1 MPSRRYRIRGTVLEQ
16 AAPKSDDITI
26 TSSRRVLPGSAR
38 DGVSSE
44 LEVADDDVV
53 RVELDNGFVLWTSAA
68 DLVREHGRPA
78 LARDGGQAWEFGAL
92 VPRRAAGSG
101 ERGIVGLG
109 IRILDFFGVDLAG
122 KAAREFARR
131 FEDRLLQGRTPGLF
145 TCEMGEGFALA
156 PAPAAEAIAND
167 QGPLLVLLHGT
178 ASNCEG
184 SFGKLWAP
192 GNGAGQAL
200 REQLRQR
207 HGPRTFAFEHRT
219 LTDSPIANALELARS
234 LPTGAT
240 LHLVSHSRG
249 GLVGELLCLGERI
262 TEDDDP
268 LTDAAVAT
276 LFAADRV
283 IAEQIGLS
291 PLDADAARE
300 RDAAYAA
307 DRARLIELRDLLAAK
322 QLRVQ
327 RFVRVACPARGTTL
341 ASGRLDRWLS
351 MLDFL
356 VGRIAG
362 AGLFAGAADLLLAV
376 AKERTDPRTLPGLEA
391 MMPGSALTR
400 LLHHPSLATRAD
412 LSVIAGDI
420 EGESLWQRLKL
431 VATDWFFAAD
441 HDLVVNTGSMTG
453 GLRRAAGAA
462 RFLRDQG
469 PEVNHFSYF
478 LNPRSVRW
486 VAAGLGR
493 DDGTDG
499 GFVPITAAAHEVPR
513 WRAAVAR
520 SRSTTMARPLAVVL
534 PGTMGSHLTVDGKP
548 VWLDYRALLLGGL
561 RRLAIER
568 TGVAA
573 VDVVDTFY
581 GPLLEFL
588 ARTHRVEIFAY
599 DWRRS
604 VRDSAAALTERL
616 EKLLP
621 ELEQQ
626 RQPVHLVAHSMGGLV
641 VRAMIADNQ
650 RGSAVWRRITQLPNS
665 RLLMLGTPN
674 HGSYEAL
681 RWLTGFNPT
690 QAKLALLDLTQDT
703 RQIID
708 LVRRFPGL
716 LELLPFAPDDPDF
729 ATLAPWQTIRQQT
742 AARWNIADGD
752 DLRAARQTW
761 NRLVATPADPAHM
774 VYVAGS
780 QPATVVDYALVD
792 AQSPF
797 LAGRKQLAFI
807 ATRAGDGTVS
817 WASGALPGV
826 RTWYVADTAHDQ
838 LCAQRRA
845 LPAYLDLLTNGDTT
859 LLPTEP
865 PGRAREAAA
874 IERFMLAPA
883 PPADGI
889 PDEAELAAAGFGG
902 ASPPVRPSD
911 ARPAAPT
918 IELSVRHGDL
928 AYARHAVLVG
938 HYHGDTIVSAEAA
951 LDRRLGGALSRRLQL
966 GLYPGALGT
975 HAVFVNERLLDQPP
989 GAVVVGLGQ
998 VGQLSPGLLETGARA
1013 AMLEFALQVAQWP
1026 DTRFGS
1032 AAPRSA
1038 ALSCLLVGTGAGG
1051 MPARDALEALLRA
1064 AVAVNVR
1071 LQQSAL
1077 DDKVLIDRIE
1087 FIELFEDVALSAA
1100 AALEQVLAS
1109 GELAAAVHWPAPV
1122 VESGE
1127 GGHRRARF
1135 DEAPEWWHRLEITEQ
1150 TQPEGLRFNFTTDRA
1165 RSEQTLATG
1174 QLALAESFIREAS
1187 RSPRANREAAHT
1199 LFEMLLPLRLK
1210 EMGPGQGNLVLIVDE
1225 RSARYPWELLED
1237 RWSQDGRPPA
1247 VAAGLIRQLATPTF
1261 RARPAHALAAA
1272 ALVVGNPDLGGWSR
1286 FADLPGA
1293 REEAQRVATLL
1304 GGGGFRVT
1312 ECIDART
1319 DAIIQGLHRDA
1330 YRIVHLAGHGEHGYP
1345 LPARTP
1351 ADDDGDA
1358 AQRPPAVRKVSG
1370 MLIGRDTFL
1379 TAGDVEQM
1387 RWVPELVF
1395 LNCCHLGR
1403 TRPDDGTDRGALAA
1417 NLAVQFIRMG
1427 VRAVIAAGWAVDDA
1441 AATAFAEA
1449 FYTRLLAG
1457 EAFGEAVRAARE
1469 EVWLRFPDCNTW
1481 GAYQCYGDQS
1491 FRLRGGG
1498 ERRPA
1503 AATTL
1508 HGPAELVAAFDNLAR
1523 TVQMESRA
1531 SADALDQEAFAT
1543 RVTAVIA
1550 RIPEAC
1556 RDAWLQRGDVCAAIG
1571 LAWGEAGLWAPAIEW
1586 LERALAAERGNCPLR
1601 IVEQCANYQVRLAG
1615 DAWLAL
1621 RAALSAA
1628 VTARDAAAQALQ
1640 SARGK
1645 SAKATH
1651 TAELERCERT
1661 VAALRTQQAE
1671 LIERIE
1677 RAIGELDILCQR
1689 AATAERLNLLGGACK
1704 RLAMVQTDAIQQTE
1718 ALVNMAN
1725 YYRQALELADG
1736 RDAYAFTN
1744 WACAQLLA
1752 ARRGR
1757 SPQGDWRASLERDLA
1772 AIGEAAAALATRE
1785 PSFWN
1790 DVTAAD
1796 CLLVRLLA
1804 NEAGRAGNVA
1814 PSGEE
1819 VLADDIVERYQR
1831 ALRRGAS
1838 PRERSS
1844 VLEHLTFLIELS
1856 GDAPASQQ
1864 AVLGRIRDALQ
1875 RGATT
1880 ER

>member
-1 MPSRRYRIRGTVLEQ
+1 MPAAARKTRMPPRRYRIRGTVHEQ
-16 AAPKSDDITI
+16 AAPRSDDIVI
-26 TSSRRVLPGSAR
+26 VASRRLLPGSAR
-38 DGVSSE
+38 DGIAGE
-44 LEVADDDVV
+44 LEVAGDEVV

-68 DLVREHGRPA
+68 ELVREHGRPA
-78 LARDGGQAWEFGAL
+78 LARDGGEAWEFGAL
-92 VPRRAAGSG
+92 VPRRAGDGG

-109 IRILDFFGVDLAG
+109 IRILDFFGIDLAG
-122 KAAREFARR
+122 KAARELARR
-131 FEDRLLQGRTPGLF
+131 FEERLLQGRTPGLF
-145 TCEMGEGFALA
+145 ACEMGDAFALT
-156 PAPAAEAIAND
+156 PAPAADAIAAGE
-167 QGPLLVLLHGT
+167 GPLLVLLHGT
-178 ASNCEG
+178 ASSCAG

-192 GNGAGQAL
+192 GNGAGKAL

-219 LTDSPIANALELARS
+219 LTDSPLANALELARS
-234 LPTGAT
+234 LPAGAT

-262 TEDDDP
+262 TEDGDP
-268 LTDAAVAT
+268 LSDDTIAT
-276 LFAADRV
+276 LFAADRI
-283 IAEQIGLS
+283 IAEQLGLS
-291 PLDADAARE
+291 PLAADAARE

-307 DRARLIELRDLLAAK
+307 DRARLVELRELLAAK
-322 QLRVQ
+322 RLRVQ

-356 VGRIAG
+356 VGKVAG
-362 AGLFAGAADLLLAV
+362 AGLFAGGVDLLAAV

-441 HDLVVNTGSMTG
+441 HDLVVNTASMTG
-453 GLRRAAGAA
+453 GLRRPADAA

-469 PEVNHFSYF
+469 ADVNHFSYF
-478 LNPRSVRW
+478 HNPRSVRW
-486 VAAGLGR
+486 LAAALGR
-493 DDGTDG
+493 EDGADG
-499 GFVPITAAAHEVPR
+499 GFLPIAAAAPDPPA

-520 SRSTTMARPLAVVL
+520 SRSTTVARPLAVVL
-534 PGTMGSHLTVDGKP
+534 PGTMGSQLSVDGKP

-568 TGVAA
+568 RDVEA
-573 VDVVDTFY
+573 VGLVDRFY

-604 VRDSAAALTERL
+604 VRAAATALAKRL
-616 EKLLP
+616 EDLLP
-621 ELEQQ
+621 ECERQ

-641 VRAMIADNQ
+641 VRAMIADGE
-650 RGSAVWRRITQLPNS
+650 RGAKAWRRITQLPNS
-665 RLLMLGTPN
+665 RLMMLGTPN

-716 LELLPFAPDDPDF
+716 LELLPFAPQDPDF
-729 ATLAPWQTIRQQT
+729 GTPAPWQAIRQQT
-742 AARWNIADGD
+742 AARWSIADGD

-761 NRLVATPADPAHM
+761 NRLLETPAAPTHM

-780 QPATVVDYALVD
+780 QPATVVDYALID
-792 AQSPF
+792 AESPF
-797 LAGRKQLAFI
+797 LAGRKRLAFV
-807 ATRAGDGTVS
+807 ATREGDGTVS

-845 LPAYLDLLTNGDTT
+845 LPAYLDLLMNGDTT
-859 LLPTEP
+859 LLPTAP
-865 PGRAREAAA
+865 PLRAREAAV
-874 IERFMLAPA
+874 ERFMLAPV

-889 PDEAELAAAGFGG
+889 PDEAELATAGFGG
-902 ASPPVRPSD
+902 ASPPPQPSD

-918 IELSVRHGDL
+918 IELGLRHGDL

-975 HAVFVNERLLDQPP
+975 HAVFLNEKPLDRPP
-989 GAVVVGLGQ
+989 GTVVVGLGQ
-998 VGQLSPGLLETGARA
+998 VGQLSPGLLEAGARA

-1026 DTRFGS
+1026 DPRFGS
-1032 AAPRSA
+1032 ALPRSA

-1064 AVAVNVR
+1064 AVAANMR

-1109 GELAAAVHWPAPV
+1109 GELAAAVRWPAPV
-1122 VESGE
+1122 VDSGE

-1150 TQPEGLRFNFTTDRA
+1150 TQPEGLRFNFATDRA

-1174 QLALAESFIREAS
+1174 QLALAESFIGEAS

-1210 EMGPGQGNLVLIVDE
+1210 EMGPGQGNLVLVVDA

-1247 VAAGLIRQLATPTF
+1247 VAAGLVRQLATPTF

-1272 ALVVGNPDLGGWSR
+1272 AFVVGNPDLGGGSR

-1293 REEAQRVATLL
+1293 REEAQRVAALL
-1304 GGGGFRVT
+1304 GSGGFRVT
-1312 ECIDART
+1312 ACIDART
-1319 DAIIQGLHRDA
+1319 DTIMQGLHRDA
-1330 YRIVHLAGHGEHGYP
+1330 YRILHLAGHGEHGYT
-1345 LPARTP
+1345 LPAH
-1351 ADDDGDA
+1351 AAADGDA
-1358 AQRPPAVRKVSG
+1358 AQCPPAVGKVSG
-1370 MLIGRDTFL
+1370 MIIGRDTLL
-1379 TAGDVEQM
+1379 TAGDIEQM

-1403 TRPDDGTDRGALAA
+1403 TRPDDGADRGALAA

-1449 FYTRLLAG
+1449 FYARMLAG

-1491 FRLRGGG
+1491 LRLRGGSN
-1498 ERRPA
+1498 RPA
-1503 AATTL
+1503 PAATTL
-1508 HGPAELVAAFDNLAR
+1508 HGPAEVVAAFDNLAR
-1523 TVQMESRA
+1523 TVQMRRRD
-1531 SADALDQEAFAT
+1531 DANALGQEDFAAQ
-1543 RVTAVIA
+1543 VTALIA

-1556 RDAWLQRGDVCAAIG
+1556 RAAWLQRGDVCAAIG
-1571 LAWGEAGLWAPAIEW
+1571 LAWGEARQWAQAIEW
-1586 LERALAAERGNCPLR
+1586 LERALAAARGSCPLR

-1615 DAWLAL
+1615 DEWLAL
-1621 RAALSAA
+1621 RPELAAALI
-1628 VTARDAAAQALQ
+1628 AREAAAQALQ
-1640 SARGK
+1640 SARSK
-1645 SAKATH
+1645 AAKELHA
-1651 TAELERCERT
+1651 AELERCERT
-1661 VAALRTQQAE
+1661 VAALRQQQAE
-1671 LIERIE
+1671 LVERIE
-1677 RAIGELDILCQR
+1677 RAIRELDILCQR

-1704 RLAMVQTDAIQQTE
+1704 RLAMVQAEPIQQTE

-1725 YYRQALELADG
+1725 YYRQALDIAGG

-1757 SPQGDWRASLERDLA
+1757 GPQDDWRARLERDVA
-1772 AIGEAAAALATRE
+1772 AIGEASAALATRE

-1804 NEAGRAGNVA
+1804 IEPGRAGETA
-1814 PSGEE
+1814 PSDAEA
-1819 VLADDIVERYQR
+1819 LADDIIAGYHR

-1844 VLEHLTFLIELS
+1844 LLEHLSFLIELA
-1856 GDAPASQQ
+1856 GDAPAGLH
-1864 AVLGRIRDALQ
+1864 AALVRIRDTLQ
-1875 RGATT
+1875 R
-1880 ER
+1880 